1 MSTDTPSLL
10 AHFVRSGHPYLA
22 VQTWEP
28 WRFVEEEVIKIQKA
42 CDELST
48 PKKLTFFTWD
58 AIGGLRRVTKAAEDP
73 ELRRAKLDLEDET
86 DEEGN
91 PTTNQLA
98 PFRII
103 ENKVKEALAANKGR
117 AGTAAVG
124 DMVCFYFIQNNEAY
138 ADLEQWMQIICN
150 TVTLFKENG
159 VTFVLVGPT
168 VDIRPGSPLSHSIHT
183 VNTDLPDSTEFRKLY
198 DELST
203 QQEGNESLTFPKGKK
218 RDEVINSLAGL
229 TLLEAEGASFLSLI
243 KKATIDPSEIFQ
255 TKKAQIEG
263 TGALQILDSQEHTL
277 KSLGGLSALKK
288 YTAGLLKNAHKG
300 KAKPRGILLLGVP
313 GTGKSHFCK
322 GLGKDVGLPVLKL
335 DLTAVRNKYVGE
347 SERILRETFNIIKS
361 FGRSIVFID
370 EIEKQI
376 TGGRGSGE
384 GNSTVEGGILAIMLQ
399 NMDDAGEHGI
409 FFVATCNDSS
419 ALPPELT
426 RSGRMNATFFI
437 DLPTVEEKE
446 AIWKI
451 WTKFY
456 GVSLD
461 SSNPVDDAKWTGA
474 DIRNA
479 CEQAELLGIPVHEVA
494 RDYVV
499 PLMVSNSHQLD
510 ALREWANGK
519 CIDASAGGRYR
530 ESKVKAGSSG
540 ARKPGGD
547 KDSPSLQR
555 KPGRTVDI

>member
-1 MSTDTPSLL
+1 MGAESSSIL
-10 AHFVRSGHPYLA
+10 APLVRSGHPYVA
-22 VQTWEP
+22 VQAWEP
-28 WRFVEEEVIKIQKA
+28 WQFVEEEVVKVQSA
-42 CDELST
+42 CQALKK
-48 PKKLTFFTWD
+48 PKKLTFYTWD
-58 AIGGLRRVTKAAEDP
+58 CVDGLQVVKKCALDDKLNRPVL
-73 ELRRAKLDLEDET
+73 ELEKVLDENGEVCL
-86 DEEGN
+86 N
-91 PTTNQLA
+91 PLS
-98 PFRII
+98 PFRVIREKI
-103 ENKVKEALAANKGR
+103 QEAQSAKK
-117 AGTAAVG
+117 TKKG
-124 DMVCFYFIQNNEAY
+124 DMVCFYFIQMNETY
-138 ADLEQWMQIICN
+138 AEMEVWMQAICN

-168 VDIRPGSPLSHSIHT
+168 LDIRPGSPLSHAVKIVHT
-183 VNTDLPDSTEFRKLY
+183 QLPSPAEH
-198 DELST
+198 ELMLKEMAE
-203 QQEGNESLTFPKGKK
+203 QHKGIPSLKFPAGKK
-218 RDEVINSLAGL
+218 ELAEAVNSLAGL
-229 TLLEAEGASFLSLI
+229 TSLEAEGAAYLSLI
-243 KKATIDPSEIFQ
+243 EKSTIDPDMIFQ
-255 TKKAQIEG
+255 AKKTQIEG

-277 KSLGGLSALKK
+277 QSLGGLEALKK
-288 YTAGLLKNAHKG
+288 YSLGLLKNAHKG

-361 FGRSIVFID
+361 FGNCIVFID

-376 TGGRGSGE
+376 TGNRGSGE
-384 GNSTVEGGILAIMLQ
+384 GNSTVEGGILSIMLQ

-437 DLPTVEEKE
+437 DLPTDIEKE

-451 WTKFY
+451 WTTYY
-456 GVSLD
+456 GVKVD
-461 SSNPVDDAKWTGA
+461 SKNPVDDTKWTGA

-479 CEQAELLGIPVHEVA
+479 CEQAELLGIPIHEVA

-510 ALREWANGK
+510 ALRGWADGK
-519 CIDASAGGRYR
+519 CIDASFGGRYR
-530 ESKVKAGSSG
+530 EDNHKTKNKTKESKDDLK
-540 ARKPGGD
+540 RT
-547 KDSPSLQR
+547 
-555 KPGRTVDI
+555 PGRVVDI